1 MTTNTTSRGRKRP
14 ANQARKK
21 KRPHSRMIEFPTGAV
36 RQEGVNERP
45 KQGKMDISFFFL
57 VIILQTIGLIMLF
70 SASYVT
76 ALQEEGNSLFYVI
89 RQSAYAI
96 VGLIAMVIASYID
109 YHFWRKIKWL
119 IYAGGMVLMVAAL
132 FFEGVAG
139 AKRWVYIGGMSF
151 QPSEIM
157 KFSVAILCAHLIA
170 ANYKRMK
177 QIKYGFLPFG
187 IVLLP
192 VLGLMVLQR
201 HLSGLVLFLLIACTM
216 MFIGGTRLRW
226 FFALGGIGA
235 AGLLGLIM
243 VKGFGTTFGYVET
256 RLESWLDPLS
266 GSIQGA
272 KWQTAQ
278 GLFAI
283 GSGGLFGVGLG
294 NSTQKHLYV
303 SEPQNDMIF
312 SIVCEELGFVGAV
325 VIILLFVLLIY
336 SGFSIAMR
344 APDKFGC
351 MLAIGLTAQVGWQ
364 ALLNIAVVT
373 NSIPNT
379 GISLPFFSAGGT
391 ALTMLLAQMGVILNI
406 SRYCRKEAPP
416 ESGAR
421 ESENQEKVEIQ

>member
-1 MTTNTTSRGRKRP
+1 MIHSNARRESARSRKRKAPPAMKKPRRSGLTGLLNLSAREGEEAPKRGR
-14 ANQARKK
+14 
-21 KRPHSRMIEFPTGAV
+21 
-36 RQEGVNERP
+36 
-45 KQGKMDISFFFL
+45 MDISFFFL
-57 VIILQTIGLIMLF
+57 VIVLQTIGLIMLF

-76 ALQEEGNSLFYVI
+76 ALREEGSSLYYVFRQSVYVI
-89 RQSAYAI
+89 
-96 VGLIAMVIASYID
+96 VGFIAMIALSYFD
-109 YHFWRKIKWL
+109 YHWWRKLKWL
-119 IYAGGMVLMVAAL
+119 AYGVGMVLMVAAL
-132 FFEGVAG
+132 FFKGVAG
-139 AKRWVYIGGMSF
+139 AKRWVYIGPLSI

-157 KFSVAILCAHLIA
+157 KFVVAVVCAHLIA

-177 QIKYGFLPFG
+177 QLRYGFWPFV
-187 IVLLP
+187 IVLAP
-192 VLGLMVLQR
+192 VLGLMLLQR
-201 HLSGLVLFLLIACTM
+201 HLSGLVIIALIAGTM
-216 MFIGGTRLRW
+216 MFIGGSRFRW
-226 FFALGGIGA
+226 FATIIGIA
-235 AGLLGLIM
+235 AVGLGLLT
-243 VKGFGTTFGYVET
+243 VFVGFGTMFGYVEP
-256 RLESWLDPLS
+256 RLEAWLDPLS
-266 GSIQGA
+266 GSIQGT

-325 VIILLFVLLIY
+325 VIILLFILLVY

-351 MLAIGLTAQVGWQ
+351 MLAIGLTSQVGWQ

-379 GISLPFFSAGGT
+379 GISLPFFSAGGS

-406 SRYCRKEAPP
+406 SRYCRKSGEP
-416 ESGAR
+416 E
-421 ESENQEKVEIQ
+421 EEEKAKDKIVK